1 MQAIVFEEYGG
12 PEVLQLKDIEQPQPG
27 PGQIRAS
34 VRAAGVNPAD
44 VKIRKGWMAEIF
56 PTEFPAVPGSEF
68 SGVVDAV
75 GDGVIGLSVGDEVI
89 GWSID
94 GAYAQY
100 TLATNVVPK
109 PAGLSWDV
117 AAALPV
123 AGETARR
130 VLDDLAVKEGD
141 TLLVHGAAGS
151 VGSMAVQLAV
161 ARGATV
167 VGTAS
172 PANHDYVRLLG
183 ATPVSYGEGLV
194 GRVRAAAPQGVDAVF
209 DTAGKGALP
218 DSITLRGGT
227 TDRVITIAD
236 PTAAEH
242 GVPFSSGGSTPEES
256 RAGLTEQARLA
267 ADGTL
272 RVLVAQTYPLAAA
285 VQAQSAS
292 ESGHTRG
299 KLIIKP

>member
-1 MQAIVFEEYGG
+1 MQAIVFNEFGG
-12 PEVLQLKDIEQPQPG
+12 PEVLQLTDIEQPEPG

-34 VRAAGVNPAD
+34 VRAAAVNPAD
-44 VKIRKGWMAEIF
+44 VKIRKGWMAEVM
-56 PTEFPAVPGSEF
+56 PTTFPAVPGNEF
-68 SGVVDAV
+68 SGVVHAV
-75 GDGVIGLSVGDEVI
+75 GDGVIGLSVGDEVL
-89 GWSID
+89 GWAVG

-100 TLATNVVPK
+100 TLANLVVPK

-117 AAALPV
+117 AAAIPV

-130 VLDDLAVKEGD
+130 VLDDLAVREGE

-167 VGTAS
+167 IGTAS
-172 PANHDYVRLLG
+172 PANHDYLRLLG
-183 ATPVSYGEGLV
+183 AIPVTYGDGLV
-194 GRVRAAAPQGVDAVF
+194 ERVRTAAPQGVDAVF
-209 DTAGKGALP
+209 DAAGKGALP

-227 TDRVITIAD
+227 TDRIITIAD

-242 GVPFSSGGSTPEES
+242 GVPFSAGGSTPEDS
-256 RAGLTEQARLA
+256 RAGLAEQARAA

-272 RVLVAQTYPLAAA
+272 RVLVARTYPLADAA
-285 VQAQSAS
+285 EAQSAS
-292 ESGHTRG
+292 DSGHTRG

>member
-1 MQAIVFEEYGG
+1 MQAIVFQEFGG

-34 VRAAGVNPAD
+34 VRAAAVNPAD
-44 VKIRKGWMAEIF
+44 VKIRKGWMADVV
-56 PTEFPAVPGSEF
+56 PTSFPAVPGTEF

-75 GDGVIGLSVGDEVI
+75 GDGVIGLSVGDEI
-89 GWSID
+89 LGWSVS

-100 TLATNVVPK
+100 TLAEIVVPK

-130 VLDDLAVKEGD
+130 ALDELAVKEGD

-151 VGSMAVQLAV
+151 VGAMAVQLAV

-183 ATPVSYGEGLV
+183 ATPVTYGDGLV
-194 GRVRAAAPQGVDAVF
+194 ERVRGAAPQGVDAVL
-209 DTAGKGALP
+209 DAAGKGALP

-227 TDRVITIAD
+227 TDRVTTIAD
-236 PTAAEH
+236 PTAADY
-242 GVPFSSGGSTPEES
+242 GVPFSVGGLPPEER
-256 RAGLTEQARLA
+256 RAGLAEQAREA
-267 ADGTL
+267 TEGAL
-272 RVLVAQTYPLAAA
+272 RVLVAQTYPLAEAA
-285 VQAQSAS
+285 QAQSAS
-292 ESGHTRG
+292 ESGHARG
-299 KLIIKP
+299 KLVIRP

>member
-1 MQAIVFEEYGG
+1 MQAIVFEEFGG
-12 PEVLQLKDIEQPQPG
+12 PEVLQLKDVEQPQPG

-34 VRAAGVNPAD
+34 VRAAGVNPVD
-44 VKIRKGWMAEIF
+44 VKIRKGWMAEVM

-75 GDGVIGLSVGDEVI
+75 GDGVIGLSVGDEVL

-130 VLDDLAVKEGD
+130 VLDDLAVKEGE
-141 TLLVHGAAGS
+141 TILVHGAAGS
-151 VGSMAVQLAV
+151 VGSMAVQLAA

-167 VGTAS
+167 IGTAS

-183 ATPVSYGEGLV
+183 ATPVTYGDGLV
-194 GRVRAAAPQGVDAVF
+194 ERVRAAAPQGVDAVF

-242 GVPFSSGGSTPEES
+242 GVAFSSGGSTPEEK

-272 RVLVAQTYPLAAA
+272 RVLVAQTYPLAEGAK
-285 VQAQSAS
+285 AQSAS

-299 KLIIKP
+299 KLIIRP

>member
-12 PEVLQLKDIEQPQPG
+12 PEVLQLADIEQPEPA

-44 VKIRKGWMAEIF
+44 WKIRKGLMDEVF
-56 PTEFPAVPGSEF
+56 PTRFPAVPGTEF
-68 SGVVDAV
+68 SGVVHAV
-75 GDGVIGLSVGDEVI
+75 GDGVIGLSVGDEVV
-89 GWSID
+89 GWSV
-94 GAYAQY
+94 GGSYAQY
-100 TLATNVVPK
+100 TLATLVVPK

-130 VLDDLAVKEGD
+130 VLDDLALKEGE
-141 TLLVHGAAGS
+141 TVLVHGAAGS
-151 VGSMAVQLAV
+151 VGSMAVQLAA

-167 VGTAS
+167 IGTAS

-183 ATPVSYGEGLV
+183 ATPVAYGEGLV
-194 GRVRAAAPQGVDAVF
+194 ERVRAVAPQGVDAVF
-209 DTAGKGALP
+209 DAAGKGALP

-227 TDRVITIAD
+227 ADRVITIAD

-242 GVPFSSGGSTPEES
+242 GVAFSSGGSTPEES
-256 RAGLTEQARLA
+256 RAGLAEQARQA

-272 RVLVAQTYPLAAA
+272 RVLVAQTYPLAEAA
-285 VQAQSAS
+285 QAQSAS
-292 ESGHTRG
+292 ESGHARG